1 MGGAASE
8 RDAGNVTWLL
18 GAAAAAVLLSLLA
31 LSGGIALHFLGYV
44 LASLLAFSLVALF
57 RRKSLERT
65 AKAGLGMPR
74 WLNLTAFG
82 VIVVGF
88 GVSIVH
94 SWFIA
99 SYFS

>member
-18 GAAAAAVLLSLLA
+18 GAAAAAVLLRL
-31 LSGGIALHFLGYV
+31 
-44 LASLLAFSLVALF
+44 ALF